1 MQPPFRESLKQPRL
15 LLTTFLHILCWLKVD
30 FLFCCI
36 QGMLSAVTIEQPCY
50 NVFPSSRHT
59 LKDKIAKMLMM
70 QNNLNHAFEYE
81 GLQSGKESGSRNE
94 CKENENEEMKINH

>member
-15 LLTTFLHILCWLKVD
+15 LLTTFLHISCWLKVD

-36 QGMLSAVTIEQPCY
+36 QG
-50 NVFPSSRHT
+50 RHT